1 LETGPSGALHSLR
14 THVPFSED
22 ICTRAA
28 RARRSVAHP
37 LVPSARGRPR
47 GRLGGR
53 RERAILVRGH
63 ASDAAAWSSSKD
75 FWRATPGAARAPA
88 PGMHCRA
95 RGRRRRFVA
104 AVAPATRQNYD
115 GPPAGG
121 PHRKTGGVL
130 LSQALSDQVPSAL
143 RGLTSLFGMGR
154 GVSPSPKP
162 PEKVE
167 RQPLRGPSK
176 LHSATRVSQK
186 NPSSPRPI
194 STGLLQASP
203 PFQIR
208 PINLVVYQGPY
219 SL

>member
-1 LETGPSGALHSLR
+1 MARCRKWLWNGRFRALVGARATCEDGPSEAVFSLR

-28 RARRSVAHP
+28 RARRPAAHP

-53 RERAILVRGH
+53 RERAIHVRRH
-63 ASDAAAWSSSKD
+63 ASDAAAWCRSED
-75 FWRATPGAARAPA
+75 ARWAAPWTACAGARRV
-88 PGMHCRA
+88 HHRA
-95 RGRRRRFVA
+95 RVSRRGLLVA
-104 AVAPATRQNYD
+104 VGALASGQNDD

-130 LSQALSDQVPSAL
+130 LSQVLSDQVPSAL

-167 RQPLRGPSK
+167 RRPLRVPQNCTAPHGHHKKSVKPSA
-176 LHSATRVSQK
+176 H
-186 NPSSPRPI
+186 
-194 STGLLQASP
+194 
-203 PFQIR
+203 
-208 PINLVVYQGPY
+208 
-219 SL
+219 